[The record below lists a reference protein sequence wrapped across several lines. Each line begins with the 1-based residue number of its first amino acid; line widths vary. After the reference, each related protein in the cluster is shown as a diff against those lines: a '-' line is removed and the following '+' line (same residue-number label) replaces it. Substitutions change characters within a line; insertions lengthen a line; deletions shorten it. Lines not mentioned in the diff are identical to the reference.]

1 MDQDL
6 PAYKPAGKKNLF
18 KILHSGDVIVIPGA
32 DPILQL
38 SRGSVWCRRHTVG
51 EQLGV
56 NSQWRSAS
64 PKDGP

>member
-6 PAYKPAGKKNLF
+6 PAYKPAGKKSFF
-18 KILHSGDVIVIPGA
+18 KIIQSGDVIVIPGA

-38 SRGSVWCRRHTVG
+38 SRGSVWCRRHPVR

-56 NSQWRSAS
+56 
-64 PKDGP
+64 DT